1 MEPSSSIATPLQPTP
16 VPALVDY
23 QQVHL
28 RLPQKA
34 LAVLPLGVL
43 AFAAVTIVAAYK
55 ATFAAGVLDYQHRPV
70 TCPPISMLMFAG
82 PGRRMGQIGFPSVS
96 VLFNAVG
103 WPFYGLLTR
112 VIASTNK
119 NHPILLFGLK
129 ATSTIGF
136 IGLAIVGLIPLQE
149 DLELLM
155 KRQVELR
162 WDSIVHQTAALVFF
176 LSSILHMGLWLW
188 LATTCHPSL
197 PIHRKQ
203 SPKSFR
209 LKVACFILVFFPLP
223 TAFLLHPISPLRKK
237 LELNRNDAGGIT
249 QYALV
254 ACVSTFFAS
263 YSSELWSVQQYA
275 ERLNQ
280 LQMQVPKSAAAA
292 EVKKEK

>member
-1 MEPSSSIATPLQPTP
+1 MEPSSTSVATSPPTP
-16 VPALVDY
+16 VALVEY
-23 QQVHL
+23 HNVNL

-43 AFAAVTIVAAYK
+43 AFAVATIVAAYK

-103 WPFYGLLTR
+103 WPFYGLLAR
-112 VIASTNK
+112 VIASTK
-119 NHPILLFGLK
+119 QNHPLLLLGLK

-155 KRQVELR
+155 KRRVELG
-162 WDSIVHQTAALVFF
+162 WDSVVHQTAALVFF
-176 LSSILHMGLWLW
+176 LGSIVHMGLWLW
-188 LATTCHPSL
+188 LATVCHPSL
-197 PIHRKQ
+197 PIHRQ
-203 SPKSFR
+203 RSPKSFA
-209 LKVACFILVFFPLP
+209 LKATCFVLCFVPLP
-223 TAFLLHPISPLRKK
+223 TAFLLHPISPLRKR
-237 LELNRNDAGGIT
+237 LELNQNDAGGIT

-263 YSSELWSVQQYA
+263 YASELWSVQQYA

-280 LQMQVPKSAAAA
+280 MQMRVPSAA
-292 EVKKEK
+292 ESKKEK